1 LLAGVPVWPFT
12 GLALI
17 SATPDRPAPRTCTVC
32 PGKAENPKKD
42 PSESTPA
49 KGMRQVQQMQQLV
62 YAAAGFPGSGLL
74 QSLLATETL
83 DPRLTGTIHSAFS
96 ASTF

>member
-1 LLAGVPVWPFT
+1 M
-12 GLALI
+12 
-17 SATPDRPAPRTCTVC
+17 VC
-32 PGKAENPKKD
+32 PGKAENPKKDD

-62 YAAAGFPGSGLL
+62 YAAAGFPSSGLL
-74 QSLLATETL
+74 QSFRATETL
-83 DPRLTGTIHSAFS
+83 YPRFTGTIHSDFS